1 MKGLGDSTLAFE
13 LVFDAIR
20 SAGYEPGKDVKLALD
35 VAASSFYNRE
45 DGTYQFRG
53 ESISS
58 DQMIEYLV
66 GLVDRFEGCM
76 LSIEDGLDENDWEAW
91 TKLTAELNK
100 RDVVTIGDDLFV
112 TQLPRLERGIDA
124 KAATGILVK
133 VNQNGSVGGTLEVM
147 KRARDAGMKC
157 VISHRSGETLDDSIA
172 DLAYGTGS
180 FGLKTGDPQPP
191 VDFPDESVWVRRRK
205 YLRMVELEAMDN

>member
-1 MKGLGDSTLAFE
+1 MKQAFRLKASAIAHLAFE

-35 VAASSFYNRE
+35 VAASSFYDRE
-45 DGTYQFRG
+45 NGTYQFRG

-58 DQMIEYLV
+58 DQMIAYLV

-112 TQLPRLERGIDA
+112 TQL
-124 KAATGILVK
+124 LVW
-133 VNQNGSVGGTLEVM
+133 S
-147 KRARDAGMKC
+147 R
-157 VISHRSGETLDDSIA
+157 H
-172 DLAYGTGS
+172 
-180 FGLKTGDPQPP
+180 
-191 VDFPDESVWVRRRK
+191 
-205 YLRMVELEAMDN
+205 

>member
-1 MKGLGDSTLAFE
+1 MPSAPLDMS
-13 LVFDAIR
+13 LV
-20 SAGYEPGKDVKLALD
+20 KTKLALD

-124 KAATGILVK
+124 KAATGI
-133 VNQNGSVGGTLEVM
+133 
-147 KRARDAGMKC
+147 
-157 VISHRSGETLDDSIA
+157 
-172 DLAYGTGS
+172 
-180 FGLKTGDPQPP
+180 
-191 VDFPDESVWVRRRK
+191 W
-205 YLRMVELEAMDN
+205 